1 MIGLPAGLDMS
12 VLSRLQMKFI
22 DFFAGIG
29 GFRKGMEL
37 AGHECSGFCEYDKFA
52 TASYTSMHLI
62 TDEQRRY
69 LEQLPLKQRQK
80 EILKEKYRNGEW
92 YAQDI
97 KTIKAEDIPAS
108 DCWCAGFPCQDISI
122 AGKQLGFAGNRS
134 SLYFQIIRLLKS
146 QKEEDRP
153 KWIFLENVKNLL
165 SVNCGW
171 DFARVLTAL
180 DEVGYD
186 CEWQVLNS
194 KNFGVPQNR
203 ERVFVVGRTRTAG
216 GGKVLSFNRE
226 SDGTLRQIIG
236 GMQGYRV
243 YDPEGISTT
252 LVGNGG
258 GDGGRT
264 GLYYIGNV
272 NPSGRGMSGN
282 VYCSFGIAPTITTNE
297 GSGCSVLIDPVCRN
311 VDVRAVLT
319 PDRNNKRQNGRQ
331 IKENGEPMFTLTGQD
346 RHGVYLCDVKTHDC
360 DELELLIR
368 NGTKQGF
375 DVAHPGDGISLAY
388 PKSSTRRGRV
398 GKGYAQALDTGCQ
411 IGTLSK
417 GGRIRR
423 LTPRECFRL
432 QGWSDEYFDRAAF
445 VNSEN
450 RLYMQAGN
458 GVTVPVIQAI
468 AQCIC

>member
-1 MIGLPAGLDMS
+1 
-12 VLSRLQMKFI
+12 MK
-22 DFFAGIG
+22 
-29 GFRKGMEL
+29 L

-80 EILKEKYRNGEW
+80 EILKEEYRNGEW

-97 KTIKAEDIPAS
+97 KTIRAEDIPAS

-134 SLYFQIIRLLKS
+134 SLYFQIVKLLKS

-165 SVNCGW
+165 SVNGGW

-203 ERVFVVGRTRTAG
+203 ERVFVVGRIRTTG
-216 GGKVLSFNRE
+216 GGKVLSVNGE

-236 GMQGYRV
+236 GMQGARV
-243 YDPEGISTT
+243 YDSEGISTT

-258 GDGGRT
+258 GHGGKT
-264 GLYYIGNV
+264 GLYCIGNI
-272 NPSGRGMSGN
+272 NPSGCGISGN
-282 VYCSFGIAPTITTNE
+282 VYSSSGIAPTITTN
-297 GSGCSVLIDPVCRN
+297 GGVGNNVLIDFTYGN
-311 VDVRAVLT
+311 AEARAVLT
-319 PDRNNKRQNGRQ
+319 PDRKNKRQNGRQ
-331 IKENGEPMFTLTGQD
+331 IKENDEPMFTLTGQD
-346 RHGVYLCDVKTHDC
+346 KHGVYLCDRIANDC
-360 DELELLIR
+360 DETELPIR
-368 NGTKQGF
+368 NGTKQG
-375 DVAHPGDGISLAY
+375 
-388 PKSSTRRGRV
+388 
-398 GKGYAQALDTGCQ
+398 YAQTFGTGSKTGALSTE
-411 IGTLSK
+411 
-417 GGRIRR
+417 GRIRR

-432 QGWSDEYFDRAAF
+432 QGWSDEYFERAAF

-468 AQCIC
+468 AECISS

>member
-12 VLSRLQMKFI
+12 VLSKMQMKFI

-37 AGHECSGFCEYDKFA
+37 AGHECVGFCEYDKFA

-62 TDEQRRY
+62 TDEQKRY
-69 LEQLPLKQRQK
+69 LERLPIKQRQRV
-80 EILKEKYRNGEW
+80 ILKEEYRNGEW

-97 KTIKAEDIPAS
+97 RTIKAEDIPTA

-122 AGKQLGFAGNRS
+122 AGKQLGFAGSRS
-134 SLYFQIIRLLKS
+134 SLYFQIIRLLES

-153 KWIFLENVKNLL
+153 QWIFLENVKNLL
-165 SVNCGW
+165 SVNYGW

-203 ERVFVVGRTRTAG
+203 ERVFVVGHIRTACG
-216 GGKVLSFNRE
+216 RKIFSVNGK
-226 SDGTLRQIIG
+226 DCGTLKQIVG

-243 YDPEGISTT
+243 YKSEGIFAT

-258 GDGGRT
+258 GNGGKT
-264 GLYYIGNV
+264 GLYCIGNV
-272 NPSGRGMSGN
+272 NPSGHGISGN
-282 VYCSFGIAPTITTNE
+282 VYDSYGIAPTITTN
-297 GSGCSVLIDPVCRN
+297 GGVGYN
-311 VDVRAVLT
+311 VHVESSDDIEV
-319 PDRNNKRQNGRQ
+319 P
-331 IKENGEPMFTLTGQD
+331 
-346 RHGVYLCDVKTHDC
+346 
-360 DELELLIR
+360 IR
-368 NGTKQGF
+368 NGTKQGY
-375 DVAHPGDGISLAY
+375 DLAHPGDGIYLAY

-398 GKGYAQALDTGCQ
+398 GKGYAQTLDTSCR
-411 IGTLSK
+411 IGTLSSC
-417 GGRIRR
+417 GRIRR

-432 QGWSDEYFDRAAF
+432 QGWSDEYFERAAF
-445 VNSEN
+445 VSSDH

-458 GVTVPVIQAI
+458 GVTVSVIQAI
-468 AQCIC
+468 AECISN

>member
-1 MIGLPAGLDMS
+1 
-12 VLSRLQMKFI
+12 
-22 DFFAGIG
+22 
-29 GFRKGMEL
+29 MEL

-80 EILKEKYRNGEW
+80 EILKEEYRNGEW

-97 KTIKAEDIPAS
+97 KTIKAEDLPAS

-153 KWIFLENVKNLL
+153 KWVFLENVKNLL

-203 ERVFVVGRTRTAG
+203 ERVFVVGHIRTAG
-216 GGKVLSFNRE
+216 GGKVLSVNGE

-243 YDPEGISTT
+243 YDSEGISTT

-258 GDGGRT
+258 KT
-264 GLYYIGNV
+264 GLYCMGNV
-272 NPSGRGMSGN
+272 NPSNRGISGN
-282 VYCSFGIAPTITTNE
+282 VYHSSGIAPTITTNK
-297 GSGCSVLIDPVCRN
+297 GVGYN
-311 VDVRAVLT
+311 VF
-319 PDRNNKRQNGRQ
+319 
-331 IKENGEPMFTLTGQD
+331 IEP
-346 RHGVYLCDVKTHDC
+346 HD
-360 DELELLIR
+360 EIEVPIR
-368 NGTKQGF
+368 NGTKQGYDF
-375 DVAHPGDGISLAY
+375 AHLGDGICLAY
-388 PKSSTRRGRV
+388 PKSNTRRGRI
-398 GKGYAQALDTGCQ
+398 GKGYSHTLDTGCR

-417 GGRIRR
+417 SGRIRR

-432 QGWSDEYFDRAAF
+432 QGWPDEYFDRAAF

-458 GVTVPVIQAI
+458 GVTVPVIQAV